1 LVRAGAMNLLR
12 QRSQIVAAL
21 RGVLEQEGYREVET
35 HMLST
40 VHGGANA
47 RPFRTRSNAYGMDL
61 TLRIAPELQLK
72 RLLVAGAGPIFEIG
86 RNFRNEGADATHNPE
101 FTSLEAYQPFSDYKE
116 MKELAE
122 RLIK

>member
-1 LVRAGAMNLLR
+1 MNLLR

-35 HMLST
+35 PMLST

-86 RNFRNEGADATHNPE
+86 RNFRNEGQTPPTTRSSPHWRPIGRSPTTWA
-101 FTSLEAYQPFSDYKE
+101 
-116 MKELAE
+116 
-122 RLIK
+122 